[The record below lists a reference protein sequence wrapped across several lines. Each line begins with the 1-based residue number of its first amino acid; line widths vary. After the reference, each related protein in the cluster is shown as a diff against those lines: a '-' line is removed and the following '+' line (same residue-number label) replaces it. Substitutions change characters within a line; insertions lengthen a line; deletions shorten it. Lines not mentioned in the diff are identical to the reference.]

1 VKIGELRTQDEAELT
16 FLLKEKR
23 KRLFELRFKA
33 SEGLSDTKEPVRLRR
48 DIARILTIQG
58 ERARAAVANVAVA
71 KGAEVKS
78 DGK

>member
-1 VKIGELRTQDEAELT
+1 MKIGELRTQDEAELT

-58 ERARAAVANVAVA
+58 ERARAGTA
-71 KGAEVKS
+71 KQAEVKS

>member
-1 VKIGELRTQDEAELT
+1 MKIGDLLTQDDAELA

-23 KRLFELRFKA
+23 KRLFDLRFKAA

-58 ERARAAVANVAVA
+58 GRVRAKRAEGKA
-71 KGAEVKS
+71 

>member
-1 VKIGELRTQDEAELT
+1 MRIGELRTQDEAELT

-23 KRLFELRFKA
+23 KRLFDLRFKSA
-33 SEGLSDTKEPVRLRR
+33 SEEMSDTKEPARLRH

-58 ERARAAVANVAVA
+58 ERVRA
-71 KGAEVKS
+71 KLAEGKA

>member
-33 SEGLSDTKEPVRLRR
+33 SEGLSDTKEPVRLRH

-58 ERARAAVANVAVA
+58 ERERAKVA

>member
-1 VKIGELRTQDEAELT
+1 VKIGELRTQDEAELG

-58 ERARAAVANVAVA
+58 ERARAKSA